1 MKYNTA
7 RVVVWNEFKV
17 MNSFTL
23 ETSMYGYFIKDS
35 NFIPGTLNKLDAS
48 KLRQVCKQLTLE
60 DFKSIGTSLLKSFV
74 QYVDMEIELEKEFK
88 ATGGWLK
95 K

>member
-23 ETSMYGYFIKDS
+23 ETSMFGYFIKDS
-35 NFIPGTLNKLDAS
+35 KKIKFQKNRHLGT
-48 KLRQVCKQLTLE
+48 
-60 DFKSIGTSLLKSFV
+60 
-74 QYVDMEIELEKEFK
+74 
-88 ATGGWLK
+88 K

>member
-23 ETSMYGYFIKDS
+23 ETSMFGYFIKDS

-48 KLRQVCKQLTLE
+48 KLRQVCK
-60 DFKSIGTSLLKSFV
+60 
-74 QYVDMEIELEKEFK
+74 
-88 ATGGWLK
+88 
-95 K
+95 

>member
-23 ETSMYGYFIKDS
+23 ETSMFGKKMNKAYTQKEQGVNVPKIKS
-35 NFIPGTLNKLDAS
+35 
-48 KLRQVCKQLTLE
+48 VC
-60 DFKSIGTSLLKSFV
+60 
-74 QYVDMEIELEKEFK
+74 
-88 ATGGWLK
+88 
-95 K
+95 